1 MHRYTVVQTFF
12 FLISFLLL
20 AYVHMCLCASG
31 RAVHTD
37 SGGEPR
43 DPAQYVVL
51 GDLPAASRSRTFFF

>member
-1 MHRYTVVQTFF
+1 
-12 FLISFLLL
+12 
-20 AYVHMCLCASG
+20 MCLCASG

-51 GDLPAASRSRTFFF
+51 GDLPAASRSRTFFFSNATIANHQLTV